1 MSLPLPT
8 RNRRFVCYVTDRSE
22 LSGQAGGH
30 CERLVRKIT
39 EVALAG
45 ADLVQIREK
54 DLDGRQLAELAR
66 SAIANVR
73 TDCRILVNDRL
84 DVARAAGAAGVH
96 LGERSIPVRD
106 ARRFVGDN
114 GPERFLIGASCHSL
128 AAARIAQ
135 TEGADYVIFGPVFA
149 TPSKA
154 GFGPPQG
161 LRRLEEICQGISIPV
176 VAIGGITAQTA
187 NECFALGAAGIAG
200 IRLFQEAENLGRLM
214 KELVGSD

>member
-1 MSLPLPT
+1 M
-8 RNRRFVCYVTDRSE
+8 
-22 LSGQAGGH
+22 
-30 CERLVRKIT
+30 

-66 SAIANVR
+66 SAIASAR

-96 LGERSIPVRD
+96 LGEKSIPVRD
-106 ARRFVGDN
+106 ARRFVSDN

-149 TPSKA
+149 TPSKV

-161 LRRLEEICQGISIPV
+161 LRRLEEICRGISIPV

-187 NECFALGAAGIAG
+187 NECFARGAAGIAG